1 MDKLDIQKLIDERDQ
16 LTKKINEYLL
26 EETKQD
32 ILKNKVYVGKC
43 LKRVIGDKVY
53 YYKII
58 QIDESNK
65 YRMYTLYFTNFNNCY
80 SKLVT
85 QELCGIDS
93 IGWFCNS
100 MPPELKLC
108 KEIELYDEI
117 SKDEFDTAFL
127 KWIQNIKNI

>member
-1 MDKLDIQKLIDERDQ
+1 
-16 LTKKINEYLL
+16 
-26 EETKQD
+26 
-32 ILKNKVYVGKC
+32 
-43 LKRVIGDKVY
+43 
-53 YYKII
+53 
-58 QIDESNK
+58 
-65 YRMYTLYFTNFNNCY
+65 MYTLYFTNFNNYY

-100 MPPELKLC
+100 MSPELKLC

-127 KWIQNIKNI
+127 KWIQNINNI